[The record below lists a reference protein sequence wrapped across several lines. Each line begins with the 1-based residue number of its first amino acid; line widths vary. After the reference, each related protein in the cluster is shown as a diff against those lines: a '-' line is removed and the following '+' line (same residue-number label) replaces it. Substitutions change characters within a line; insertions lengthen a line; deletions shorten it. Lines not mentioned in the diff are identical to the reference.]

1 MLDLSFDQQAGIP
14 LVDQIVDGVRRRID
28 DRLLRPGAQ
37 LPPIR
42 RFAEH
47 HGVSRFTVVEA
58 YDRLVALG
66 YVKSRRG
73 AGFFV
78 APRPAPAGPTAG
90 PIAPERAVDVL
101 WLLRQGFDNA
111 ADAKLK
117 VGSGWL
123 PPDWMDH
130 EGIRRNM
137 RALSR
142 RPDVRLTGYGI
153 PQGYLPLRQQLQ
165 LKLGELGIAADP
177 RRIVLTHGATQA
189 LDLAARYLVKPGD
202 CVLVDDP
209 GYWTFFGNLRMQ
221 GAQLVGVPRRHDG
234 PDIEALKALLEQHKP
249 KVFFTHTVLHNPTA
263 TNISPAAAHQL
274 LKLAERH
281 DLLIVEDDTYSDFQ
295 PGPATRL
302 AALDQLERVIY
313 VGSFSKTLTADL
325 RVGFFTC
332 REDLAAALTD
342 AMLLSSLSTS
352 EFNERLVYSMLV
364 DGHYR
369 KHAERMRG
377 RLADATGTTLRM
389 LERVGFEP
397 YAEPEGGLFVWARAP
412 ALDDAAPLADA
423 AARAGI
429 MLAPGNVFRPQM
441 QASPWL
447 RFNVGFATDPRLERF
462 LAERREG

>member
-1 MLDLSFDQQAGIP
+1 MLDFSFDQQGGLP

-66 YVKSRRG
+66 YARSRRG

-78 APRPAPAGPTAG
+78 TPRPAPEGVPAG

-111 ADAKLK
+111 DNAKLK

-130 EGIRRNM
+130 EGIRRNV

-142 RPDVRLTGYGI
+142 RADARLTGYGI

-165 LKLGELGIAADP
+165 VKLGELGIATDP
-177 RRIVLTHGATQA
+177 RCIVLTHGATQA
-189 LDLAARYLVKPGD
+189 LDLAARYLIKPGD

-209 GYWTFFGNLRMQ
+209 GYWTLFGNLRMQ

-234 PDIEALKALLEQHKP
+234 PDIAALKILLEQHQP

-263 TNISPAAAHQL
+263 TNISAATAHQL

-281 DLLIVEDDTYSDFQ
+281 DFLIVEDDTYCDFQ
-295 PGPATRL
+295 PRPATRL
-302 AALDQLERVIY
+302 AALDQLDRVIY

-342 AMLLSSLSTS
+342 AMLLSALSTS
-352 EFNERLVYSMLV
+352 EFNERLVYSMLIE
-364 DGHYR
+364 GHYR
-369 KHAERMRG
+369 KYAERMRS
-377 RLADATGTTLRM
+377 RVAEATAGTLRM

-397 YAEPEGGLFVWARAP
+397 YTEPDGGLFVWAKAP
-412 ALDDAAPLADA
+412 ALDDAGRLADA
-423 AARAGI
+423 AAKAGI

-462 LAERREG
+462 LAERK